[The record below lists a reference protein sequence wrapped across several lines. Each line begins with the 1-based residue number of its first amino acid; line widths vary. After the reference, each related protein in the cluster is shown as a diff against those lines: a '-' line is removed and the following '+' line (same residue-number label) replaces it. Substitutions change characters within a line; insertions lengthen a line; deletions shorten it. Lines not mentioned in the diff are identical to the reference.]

1 MTGQEL
7 IEFIQR
13 EKLEDFEIGAGITD
27 DFYERISFESR
38 KFNGKD
44 NLRYYLYPDLKNA
57 VVEFNNKKIT
67 LEAAAKKRT
76 ETE

>member
-1 MTGQEL
+1 MTGREL

-13 EKLEDFEIGAGITD
+13 ENLEDFEIGAGITD

-57 VVEFNNKKIT
+57 AAEFNNIQIS
-67 LEAAAKKRT
+67 LETAAKKRT